1 VAKTAIKQEVRQFYD
16 SVGWQLVDDEL
27 YQNARYE
34 DLRSVSRPYL
44 QRCHARVGRY
54 LPEEGEILLDAGSGP
69 IQYPEYLEYS
79 KGFRHRL
86 CLDISIQALREAR
99 RRIGSHGL
107 FVVGDIAHLPLRTDS
122 FDGLVSLH
130 TIHHLPPD
138 EHEMAF
144 REFLRVLRPGGKAVV
159 VYSWGSH
166 SQAMRWLRGPMR
178 PARWALRRR
187 RLAGAG
193 GNDGDAYDAPEA
205 VRPPEF
211 KTYTYKHDY
220 RWVKRHLQDL
230 PCFEVRVWRSVST
243 VFLRTFIH
251 PAAFGRAILNAIYG
265 LEEMLPHLLGR
276 LGQYP
281 MILFCKERRP
291 SLSSEGPAQ

>member
-1 VAKTAIKQEVRQFYD
+1 MARAAIKQEVRRFYD

-34 DLRSVSRPYL
+34 DLRPVSRSYL
-44 QRCHARVGRY
+44 QRCHARVERH
-54 LPEEGEILLDAGSGP
+54 LPKEGGVILDAGSGP

-79 KGFRHRL
+79 KGFRRRL

-107 FVVGDIAHLPLRTDS
+107 FVVGDIAHLPFKADS
-122 FDGLVSLH
+122 FDGVVSLH
-130 TIHHLPPD
+130 TIHHLPAD
-138 EHEMAF
+138 EHESAF
-144 REFLRVLRPGGKAVV
+144 RDLFRVLRPGGKAVV

-166 SQAMRWLRGPMR
+166 SLAMRWMRGPMR
-178 PARWALRRR
+178 AARWALRCR
-187 RLAGAG
+187 RLARAG
-193 GNDGDAYDAPEA
+193 DRAAEDQEA
-205 VRPPEF
+205 SEAGQPPEF
-211 KTYTYKHDY
+211 KTFTYKHDY

-251 PAAFGRAILNAIYG
+251 PAAFGRAILNSIYR
-265 LEEMLPHLLGR
+265 LEELMPHLLGR
-276 LGQYP
+276 VGQYP
-281 MILFCKERRP
+281 MILFCKHVPAR
-291 SLSSEGPAQ
+291 LCSEGSVQ